1 MHREPK
7 DPLTQWTDRALK
19 QLPARRAPSG
29 FAPRVLTAI
38 QQRAALPWYQRPWL
52 RWPRTLQAI
61 SALGT
66 GGLFGVA
73 IWGVTLAQ
81 AAANPLVS
89 EVKREAFS
97 VLNIFSAVLQALSLG
112 ATRIPM
118 PVWGA
123 ALGMVAVAWVSCLA
137 LGTACWRLTGGRR

>member
-7 DPLTQWTDRALK
+7 DPLTQWTDQALK
-19 QLPARRAPSG
+19 QLPKRRAPTG

-52 RWPRTLQAI
+52 RWPRSLQAI
-61 SALGT
+61 SALAT
-66 GGLFGVA
+66 GGLFAVVLWGVA
-73 IWGVTLAQ
+73 LAQ

-89 EVKREAFS
+89 EVKHDAFS
-97 VLNIFSAVLQALSLG
+97 ALSILSLLAQAIGLG
-112 ATRIPM
+112 AARIPM

-123 ALGMVAVAWVSCLA
+123 ALGMVAMAWVSCLA
-137 LGTACWRLTGGRR
+137 LGTACWRLAGGRR